1 MPKFEINDVVY
12 LKHDIEKGNLYSQH
26 FIESVEKD
34 HGMDL
39 YKLSSGQK
47 AYECELLSKH
57 EGLNMR
63 LKMIAEEKALIDYML

>member
-12 LKHDIEKGNLYSQH
+12 LKRDIEKGNLYSQC

-39 YKLSSGQK
+39 YKLSSGKK
-47 AYECELLSKH
+47 AYECELVSKN

>member
-1 MPKFEINDVVY
+1 MPKFEINDIVY
-12 LKHDIEKGNLYSQH
+12 LKSDIEKGKIKEQH
-26 FIESVEKD
+26 WVEAVEKD

-39 YKLSSGQK
+39 YKLSSGKK